1 MIVVIGSKGYLGS
14 KVTKILKKTFVNV
27 IEYEKIIKFKKLI
40 YPSYVIYLK
49 RPKKDI
55 KNFKTIL
62 KKFLSQNPK
71 LKFLYISSL
80 SVYGLG
86 ATDKII
92 NLNSKF
98 NPLSEYGL
106 AKIKE
111 ETYLN
116 KIKLVY
122 NKLQIIIIRC
132 PTIYSNHH
140 DNQHKIFNFLLKW
153 NIPLPLNI
161 PFNKRSYL
169 LLENFLDFIVHII
182 KNNTK
187 YNEFLICEKKNLSTS
202 SIVKNFKK
210 INKSNS
216 KLFHVNYRLLQLI
229 FFILKKEHLVKKMY
243 GNFQINP
250 YLSFKRSKWLPKKTK
265 ANV

>member
-14 KVTKILKKTFVNV
+14 KVIKILKKTFVNV
-27 IEYEKIIKFKKLI
+27 IEYEKIIKFQKLI
-40 YPSYVIYLK
+40 YPTYVIYLK
-49 RPKKDI
+49 KPRKDI
-55 KNFKTIL
+55 KDFKKIL

-80 SVYGLG
+80 SVYGLSS
-86 ATDKII
+86 TDKII

-98 NPLSEYGL
+98 KPHSEYGL
-106 AKIKE
+106 MKIEE

-122 NKLQIIIIRC
+122 DKFQPIIIRC

-182 KNNTK
+182 KNDTK

-202 SIVKNFKK
+202 SIIKNFKN

-216 KLFHVNYRLLQLI
+216 KLFYVNYKLLKFIFSLI
-229 FFILKKEHLVKKMY
+229 NKNHIVKKMY

-250 YLSFKRSKWLPKKTK
+250 SLSFKRSKWLPKKMK
-265 ANV
+265 INV